1 LEITLA
7 PAARESRVVADIFS
21 GAFVRVAG
29 GGGTTGAVV
38 FAVFTVA
45 TGTPAGTDCD
55 CCNAGV
61 ATATGL
67 SAASTFGEPD
77 LDQAIANKAAAA
89 SAPPPAKA
97 SVLALFRECVFDI
110 SIALATEALNETDA
124 GYEGPLNFERTFV
137 SSLAISS
144 ALV

>member
-1 LEITLA
+1 LA
-7 PAARESRVVADIFS
+7 AAERESRVVAGVFA
-21 GAFVRVAG
+21 GTFARAEVG
-29 GGGTTGAVV
+29 GGCTTGAVS
-38 FAVFTVA
+38 FAVLTVA
-45 TGTPAGTDCD
+45 AGIPAGADCG
-55 CCNAGV
+55 CGNAGV
-61 ATATGL
+61 ATAAGL
-67 SAASTFGEPD
+67 LSVASAFEDPV

-124 GYEGPLNFERTFV
+124 GYEGPLNFDRTLV
-137 SSLAISS
+137 SSFAISS